1 MRMTAI
7 AILQVKVNSLRMKV
21 NILEAMSAACTM
33 APHILLIVL
42 NIQMSITRLP
52 RLLDFIIEDIMA
64 MKDLTLP
71 RIRLITDL
79 TEINIY
85 PYTLT

>member
-21 NILEAMSAACTM
+21 NILEAMSVACTM
-33 APHILLIVL
+33 APRILLIVL
-42 NIQMSITRLP
+42 NIQMNITRLL
-52 RLLDFIIEDIMA
+52 RLLDFIIGDIMA

-79 TEINIY
+79 NEINIY
-85 PYTLT
+85 PYNLT